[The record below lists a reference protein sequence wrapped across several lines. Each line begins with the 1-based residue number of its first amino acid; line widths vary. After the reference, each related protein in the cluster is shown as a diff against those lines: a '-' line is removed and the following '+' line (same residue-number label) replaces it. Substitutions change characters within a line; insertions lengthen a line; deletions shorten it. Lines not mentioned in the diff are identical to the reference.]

1 MPQADG
7 SATKDALQ
15 RLIDGLQTLV
25 REHLAL
31 ARAELKEDVR
41 DLGRD
46 ALVGASGMP
55 ALAAGY
61 LLSMIAI
68 GYLLAL
74 WMPQWAA
81 FAIVAAVNLGAG
93 GALTLRG
100 VRKVMRRR
108 LDLER
113 TGEELKRDKQWLA
126 SLKARA
132 AGNAL
137 PGQQEGRWPTQ

>member
-31 ARAELKEDVR
+31 ARAE
-41 DLGRD
+41 LGRD